1 MGAMILVNLGLDIYL
16 QIMNKKW
23 CEYFE
28 KTGGKE
34 EAKPAVNYNAQQ
46 QQ

>member
-1 MGAMILVNLGLDIYL
+1 MGVMILVNLGLDIYL
-16 QIMNKKW
+16 QIMNKRW

-34 EAKPAVNYNAQQ
+34 EAKPAINNAQQ